1 MKIVKPLLI
10 AAAVATV
17 AAAVSTAFAAE
28 PATTAHPDAVT
39 TQFLAALNSQKG
51 PGLET
56 LSPAKAR
63 QVLVDAQ
70 NGAKVD
76 LSGID
81 VTNRTIEQD
90 GISVPIT
97 IVRPQG
103 VTGTLPVF
111 MFFHGGGWILGD
123 FPTHERLVRDLV
135 VQSGAVAVFVN
146 YTPSPEARY
155 PVAINQAY
163 AATKWVAAHG
173 AEIGVDGSRLA
184 VVGNSVGG
192 NMAAVVSLMAKD
204 KGGPAI
210 RFQGLLWPVTDHDF
224 NDGSYNAYQKDHF
237 LTRPMMKWFW
247 GAYTKND
254 TRRND
259 IYASPLRA
267 TEAQLKGLPPAL
279 IQVAQFDV
287 LRDEGEAYGRK
298 LDAAGVEATTTRYDG
313 TIHDFGLLN
322 ALANDPPTKAA
333 LKAMANEL
341 ATRLK

>member
-10 AAAVATV
+10 AAAVA
-17 AAAVSTAFAAE
+17 ALSSAAFAAE
-28 PATTAHPDAVT
+28 PAAAVGPDAVT
-39 TQFLAALNSQKG
+39 TKFLAALNRRKG
-51 PGLET
+51 PGLEA

-70 NGAKVD
+70 NGVKVD

-81 VTNRTIEQD
+81 IANRTIEQD

-103 VTGTLPVF
+103 VTGTPPVF

-146 YTPSPEARY
+146 YTPSPEAQY

-173 AEIGVDGSRLA
+173 AELGVDSSRLA

-204 KGGPAI
+204 KGGPAL
-210 RFQGLLWPVTDHDF
+210 RFQGLLWPVTDHNF
-224 NDGSYNAYQKDHF
+224 NNGSYVAYQKDHF

-247 GAYTKND
+247 GAYTKSD
-254 TRRND
+254 AQRNE

-322 ALANDPPTKAA
+322 ALADDAPTKAA
-333 LKAMANEL
+333 LKAMAGEL
-341 ATRLK
+341 RTRLK

>member
-1 MKIVKPLLI
+1 MKSFKPLL
-10 AAAVATV
+10 V
-17 AAAVSTAFAAE
+17 AAALAASTTFAAA
-28 PATTAHPDAVT
+28 ATTGAPARPDRVT
-39 TQFLAALNSQKG
+39 SDFLHALNSGTG
-51 PGLET
+51 PAINT
-56 LSPAKAR
+56 LPPAKAR
-63 QVLVDAQ
+63 QVLIDAQ
-70 NGAKVD
+70 NGVKVD

-81 VTNRTIEQD
+81 VSTKTIDQD
-90 GISVPIT
+90 GVSVALT

-103 VTGTLPVF
+103 ASGTLPVF

-123 FPTHERLVRDLV
+123 FQTHERLVRDLV

-173 AEIGVDGSRLA
+173 DEIGVDGKRLA

-204 KGGPAI
+204 RQGPAI
-210 RFQGLLWPVTDHDF
+210 RFQGLMWPVTDNNF
-224 NDGSYNAYQKDHF
+224 EDGSYNTFQQGHF

-247 GAYTKND
+247 DAYTKD
-254 TRRND
+254 PKQRNEV
-259 IYASPLRA
+259 YASPLRA
-267 TEAQLKGLPPAL
+267 SNDELKGLPPAL
-279 IQVAQFDV
+279 IQVAESDV

-298 LDAAGVEATTTRYDG
+298 LDAAGNEVATVRYDG

-322 ALANDPPTKAA
+322 ALADDAATKAA
-333 LKAMANEL
+333 TRQLGNELKA
-341 ATRLK
+341 RLQ

>member
-1 MKIVKPLLI
+1 MKTFKPLIL
-10 AAAVATV
+10 AAAVL
-17 AAAVSTAFAAE
+17 AANTSFAATTS
-28 PATTAHPDAVT
+28 PATPDAVT
-39 TQFLAALNSQKG
+39 SQFLAALNSGKG
-51 PGLET
+51 PAINT

-63 QVLVDAQ
+63 EVLVGAQ
-70 NGAKVD
+70 SGVKVD

-81 VTNRTIEQD
+81 VSNKTIEQD

-97 IVRPQG
+97 IVKPQG
-103 VTGTLPVF
+103 ATGTLPVF

-173 AEIGVDGSRLA
+173 SEIGVDGNRLA

-204 KGGPAI
+204 KHGPDI
-210 RFQGLLWPVTDHDF
+210 RFQGLMWPVTDNNF
-224 NDGSYNAYQKDHF
+224 NDGSYNAFPEGHF

-247 GAYTKND
+247 DAYTKDQNQ
-254 TRRND
+254 RNE

-267 TEAQLKGLPPAL
+267 SVDQLKGLPPAL
-279 IQVAQFDV
+279 IQVAQNDV

-298 LDAAGVEATTTRYDG
+298 LDAAGDEATTVRYDG

-322 ALANDPPTKAA
+322 VLANDAPTKAA
-333 LKAMANEL
+333 TRQLANEL
-341 ATRLK
+341 KARLQ

>member
-10 AAAVATV
+10 AAAVAALSSTV
-17 AAAVSTAFAAE
+17 SAASAAE
-28 PATTAHPDAVT
+28 PVRPDAKT
-39 TQFLAALNSQKG
+39 SAFLAALNAQKG

-70 NGAKVD
+70 NGVKVD
-76 LSGID
+76 VSGID
-81 VTNRTIEQD
+81 VSNRTIEQD
-90 GISVPIT
+90 GLSVPIT
-97 IVRPQG
+97 IVRPQQ
-103 VTGTLPVF
+103 VSGTPPVF

-146 YTPSPEARY
+146 YTPSPEAHY

-173 AEIGVDGSRLA
+173 ADIGVDGSRLA

-224 NDGSYNAYQKDHF
+224 NTGSYNAYRQDHF

-247 GAYTKND
+247 DAYTKNEAQ
-254 TRRND
+254 RND

-267 TEAQLKGLPPAL
+267 STAQLKGLPPAL

-298 LDAAGVEATTTRYDG
+298 LDAAGVDATTTRYDG

-322 ALANDPPTKAA
+322 ALADDAPTKAA
-333 LKAMANEL
+333 LKAMANEI